1 MPRDDQLMS
10 QGSTRS
16 PIPAESNGQDQ
27 NEELTR
33 LRRELRSAQA
43 RLEEAKRA
51 QDELAEITARTNAV
65 FDAAVDGILTIDENG
80 IVASVNAAACRLFG
94 YGRDEIV
101 GRNVKMLMPVP
112 YSEEHDGY
120 LANYR
125 RTGERKIIGIGR
137 EVEGRRADG
146 STFPMELAVGE
157 ATANGHK
164 IFSGVVRD
172 TTERGRVEDE
182 RASLGRIL
190 EESRNEIFVFDDRTL
205 KFRLVNREARRN
217 LGFSLEELQQ
227 MTPVD
232 IKPEFT
238 AETFAEMVE
247 PVRQSSGQTLS
258 FRTTHRRKDGSEYP
272 VDIRLQHSQERREF
286 VAIILDVT
294 ERDELE
300 RQLVQSQKMEAIGT
314 LAGGVAH
321 DFNNLLTSIQGSSEL
336 ILSTADGGSRLER
349 SALRIKKAAERGAAL
364 TKQLLAFSRKQVT
377 HPEVIELNDAV
388 REVGELFGRMISEDV
403 ALEFDLHPDAG
414 SIHFDP
420 GQFDQVVINLVV
432 NARDAMPDG
441 GKIRVSTQPDDID
454 AARARGLK
462 LAPGRVSRLSITDTG
477 SGIRADVLA
486 KIFDPFFTTK
496 PIGRGTGLGL
506 ATVRGIL
513 EQHGAGLSVES
524 EVGQGT
530 TFSIIFPRADRGAAA
545 NAEDSSIRPSESRS
559 AAGRIL
565 VVEDDGL
572 MRELMVEVLET
583 EGFAAEGAEGPVK
596 AIERVR
602 SGQPPDLVITDVV
615 MPVMSG
621 FALAKAL
628 EEVAPGIRVLFMSG
642 YTDQVLAD
650 RGELT
655 EDDPFIRKPF
665 GNDRLIE
672 KVHELLAHR

>member
-1 MPRDDQLMS
+1 MS
-10 QGSTRS
+10 QGSSRS
-16 PIPAESNGQDQ
+16 PLPTESHRQD
-27 NEELTR
+27 EELTK
-33 LRRELRSAQA
+33 LRRELSSVQA
-43 RLEEAKRA
+43 RLEYAKRA

-65 FDAAVDGILTIDENG
+65 FDAAVDGILTIDEDG

-101 GRNVKMLMPVP
+101 GRNVRMLMPSP

-125 RTGERKIIGIGR
+125 RTGERRIIGIGR

-157 ATANGHK
+157 AAANGHK

-172 TTERGRVEDE
+172 TTERRRIEGE

-205 KFRLVNREARRN
+205 KFRLVNREARKN
-217 LGFSLEELQQ
+217 LGFSLEELQE

-238 AETFAEMVE
+238 AEAFAEMVE
-247 PVRQSSGQTLS
+247 PVRQSSGETLS
-258 FRTTHRRKDGSEYP
+258 FRTTHRRKDGSEYH

-336 ILSTADGGSRLER
+336 ILATADGGSRLER

-377 HPEVIELNDAV
+377 RPEVMELNDAV
-388 REVGELFGRMISEDV
+388 REVGELFGRMIGEDV
-403 ALEFDLHPDAG
+403 AVDFDLHPDAG
-414 SIHFDP
+414 SIDFDP
-420 GQFDQVVINLVV
+420 GQFDQVLVNLVV
-432 NARDAMPDG
+432 NARDAMPEG
-441 GKIRVSTQPDDID
+441 GKICVSTQPDNVD
-454 AARARGLK
+454 AARTRGLK
-462 LAPGRVSRLSITDTG
+462 NARGRVSRLSITDTG

-496 PIGRGTGLGL
+496 PIGKGTGLGL

-513 EQHGAGLSVES
+513 EQHGAGISVES

-530 TFSIIFPRADRGAAA
+530 TFSIIFPRADRSAEAQ
-545 NAEDSSIRPSESRS
+545 AEDSSIRPSESLS
-559 AAGRIL
+559 VAGKIL
-565 VVEDDGL
+565 VVEDDAL
-572 MRELMVEVLET
+572 MRELMVEVLDAA
-583 EGFAAEGAEGPVK
+583 GFAAESVEGPAK
-596 AIERVR
+596 AIDRVR
-602 SGQPPDLVITDVV
+602 NEAPPDLVITDVV
-615 MPVMSG
+615 MPEMSG
-621 FALAKAL
+621 FTLAKVLA
-628 EEVAPGIRVLFMSG
+628 EMAPGIRVLFMSG

-650 RGELT
+650 RGELSQ
-655 EDDPFIRKPF
+655 DDPFIRKPF
-665 GNDRLIE
+665 GNDRLID
-672 KVHELLAHR
+672 KVHELLAQR